1 MMNSRR
7 NQNMDS
13 CKSGNRYDAL
23 QSTDVQQN
31 MNSLVQKTD
40 NFHNTLFLANK
51 GDPDA
56 QYLLGVMY
64 SKGEVG
70 IEKNDVLADYWY
82 WEATKKGHSL
92 AQSAMEKIRIEKEKF
107 RAERQSKLA
116 FMLFCA
122 DNKEAADFDKDV
134 LAILWNELKADEDR
148 IDELRKYTRLAVDK
162 LK

>member
-1 MMNSRR
+1 MMNSSR

-13 CKSGNRYDAL
+13 SKCSNRYYAL
-23 QSTDVQQN
+23 QSTSVQEN
-31 MNSLVQKTD
+31 MKGLVQKTY
-40 NFHNTLFLANK
+40 NFQNTLFLANK

-64 SKGEVG
+64 SKGVD

-92 AQSAMEKIRIEKEKF
+92 ARSAMEKIRIEKEKF

-148 IDELRKYTRLAVDK
+148 IDELRKYTMLAVDK

>member
-1 MMNSRR
+1 MIR
-7 NQNMDS
+7 
-13 CKSGNRYDAL
+13 
-23 QSTDVQQN
+23 
-31 MNSLVQKTD
+31 D
-40 NFHNTLFLANK
+40 NVHTENIFFLAKK

-64 SKGEVG
+64 SKGVD
-70 IEKNDVLADYWY
+70 IEKNHVLADYWY

-92 AQSAMEKIRIEKEKF
+92 AQSAMEKIRIENEKF

-134 LAILWNELKADEDR
+134 LEILWNELKADEDR
-148 IDELRKYTRLAVDK
+148 IDELRKYTRLAADK

>member
-1 MMNSRR
+1 M
-7 NQNMDS
+7 
-13 CKSGNRYDAL
+13 
-23 QSTDVQQN
+23 
-31 MNSLVQKTD
+31 TD
-40 NFHNTLFLANK
+40 NFHTENTFFLANK

-64 SKGEVG
+64 SKGVC
-70 IEKNDVLADYWY
+70 IEKNDVLAHYWY
-82 WEATKKGHSL
+82 CEATKKGHSL
-92 AQSAMEKIRIEKEKF
+92 AQSAIGKIRIEKEKF

-122 DNKEAADFDKDV
+122 DNKEAADLDKDA

-148 IDELRKYTRLAVDK
+148 IDELRKYTKLAADK

>member
-1 MMNSRR
+1 MM
-7 NQNMDS
+7 
-13 CKSGNRYDAL
+13 
-23 QSTDVQQN
+23 
-31 MNSLVQKTD
+31 TD
-40 NFHNTLFLANK
+40 NFHTENTFFLANK

-64 SKGEVG
+64 SKGVC
-70 IEKNDVLADYWY
+70 IEKNDVLAHYWY
-82 WEATKKGHSL
+82 CEATKKGHSL
-92 AQSAMEKIRIEKEKF
+92 AQSAIGKIRIEKEKF

-122 DNKEAADFDKDV
+122 DNKEAADLDKDA

-148 IDELRKYTRLAVDK
+148 IDELRKYTKLAADK

>member
-1 MMNSRR
+1 MM
-7 NQNMDS
+7 
-13 CKSGNRYDAL
+13 
-23 QSTDVQQN
+23 
-31 MNSLVQKTD
+31 TD
-40 NFHNTLFLANK
+40 NFQTENTFFLANK

-64 SKGEVG
+64 SKGVG
-70 IEKNDVLADYWY
+70 IEKNDVLAEYWY
-82 WEATKKGHSL
+82 REATKKGHSL
-92 AQSAMEKIRIEKEKF
+92 AQSAIGKIRIEKEKF

-122 DNKEAADFDKDV
+122 HNKEAADLDKDV

-148 IDELRKYTRLAVDK
+148 IDELRKYTRLAADK

>member
-1 MMNSRR
+1 
-7 NQNMDS
+7 MDS
-13 CKSGNRYDAL
+13 SKCGNRYYAL
-23 QSTDVQQN
+23 QSTDVQEN
-31 MNSLVQKTD
+31 MKGLVQKTD
-40 NFHNTLFLANK
+40 NFQNTLFLANK

-64 SKGEVG
+64 SKGVD

-92 AQSAMEKIRIEKEKF
+92 ARSAMEKIRIEKEKF

-148 IDELRKYTRLAVDK
+148 IDELRKYTMLAVDK